1 MNSTTVRRKNTHPI
15 VTLVAS
21 LSISVVFT
29 LAASVVLLSSSGEF
43 VRLRDF
49 GFLRLAYKYLD
60 GPIGYLDD
68 ALPALVSRHYYLP
81 DPANILPLSA
91 WAAVWNLPLVWLAA
105 IIVSP
110 LVWILFRRLPPVRER
125 PKLDLFWRRI
135 YPLACFLAIPSLIVI
150 TWFDYGILKRLAEG
164 KLPTMNETLA
174 LMALPGL
181 WLLALWVRR
190 VFSGFRHFLTLGAA
204 LALGIIAAGL
214 ALDAARSPVTGGSV
228 PPVAGID
235 ARPNVLLVSID
246 TLRRDHLS
254 CYGYERETSPNIDS
268 LADEGVL
275 FQTVVAPSAWTLPVH
290 TTLLTAL
297 PPTQH
302 DVITPYRRLKPDV
315 VTLPTVLRDAGY
327 ATAAFVSTTL
337 LNVAFGLWPGFDH
350 YDDYTHMHAGY
361 TDRCRVSTPALVDAV
376 KDWLE
381 AWRLRGSGRPF
392 FVFLHLYDVHS
403 KRYHRQPGAALYCS
417 PTPFQ
422 DMYDPSYTGE
432 NKGQWLIGKHSSTE
446 RMSERDSIHNMALY
460 DGEIRFVDDQ
470 LENLFAIL
478 RGLGVMDRT
487 IISVVSDHGEEFYEH
502 GRQGHHQSL
511 YDETILVPWVMRFPE
526 KIPAGRVV
534 DAQVRIMDIAPT
546 ILSLAGIP
554 PAPGFGVLKGNRHF
568 AGADLAPLISSRNTD
583 SSALPAFADLE
594 GKLAAIRTA
603 EWKYIMCLHAEGAEE
618 LYSLAD
624 DPKELI
630 NLAEEKPQV
639 RDLLR
644 DELLR
649 WRESGGSAPQSREGT
664 NLTEEE
670 RKLLKSLGYLQ

>member
-1 MNSTTVRRKNTHPI
+1 MNFTMVRRKNSYPI

-29 LAASVVLLSSSGEF
+29 LAASVVLLSSSTEF
-43 VRLRDF
+43 VRPRDF
-49 GFLRLAYKYLD
+49 GFLRLAYTYLD
-60 GPIGYLDD
+60 GPIVHLDR
-68 ALPALVSRHYYLP
+68 ALPALVSRHFYLP
-81 DPANILPLSA
+81 DAANILPLSA
-91 WAAVWNLPLVWLAA
+91 WAAIWNLPLVWLAA

-110 LVWILFRRLPPVRER
+110 LVWILFRRFPPGRKR

-135 YPLACFLAIPSLIVI
+135 YPLACFLVIPSLVVI
-150 TWFDYGILKRLAEG
+150 IWFDYGILKRLIEG

-190 VFSGFRHFLTLGAA
+190 VFSGFRHFLTLGTA

-214 ALDAARSPVTGGSV
+214 ALDAARLSVTGSSV
-228 PPVAGID
+228 PLPAGN
-235 ARPNVLLVSID
+235 APPPNVLLVSID
-246 TLRRDHLS
+246 TVRRDHLS

-302 DVITPYRRLKPDV
+302 DVITPHRRLKPDV
-315 VTLPTVLRDAGY
+315 VTLPAVLRDAGY

-337 LNVAFGLWPGFDH
+337 LNVAFGLWRGFDH
-350 YDDYTHMHAGY
+350 YDDYTHMHVGY
-361 TDRCRVSTPALVDAV
+361 TDRCRVSTPALVDAAR
-376 KDWLE
+376 DWLE

-403 KRYHRQPGAALYCS
+403 KRHHRQPGAALYCS

-422 DMYDPSYTGE
+422 DRYDPSYRGE
-432 NKGQWLIGKHSSTE
+432 NKGQRLIGKRGSPE
-446 RMSERDSIHNMALY
+446 RMSERDLIHNMALY

-470 LENLFAIL
+470 LEDLFAIL
-478 RGLGVMDRT
+478 RSLGVMDRT

-534 DAQVRIMDIAPT
+534 EAQVRVII
-546 ILSLAGIP
+546 
-554 PAPGFGVLKGNRHF
+554 
-568 AGADLAPLISSRNTD
+568 
-583 SSALPAFADLE
+583 
-594 GKLAAIRTA
+594 
-603 EWKYIMCLHAEGAEE
+603 Y
-618 LYSLAD
+618 
-624 DPKELI
+624 
-630 NLAEEKPQV
+630 
-639 RDLLR
+639 
-644 DELLR
+644 
-649 WRESGGSAPQSREGT
+649 
-664 NLTEEE
+664 LT
-670 RKLLKSLGYLQ
+670 YQAT

>member
-1 MNSTTVRRKNTHPI
+1 MNFTMVRRKNSCPI

-29 LAASVVLLSSSGEF
+29 LAASVVLLSSSTEF
-43 VRLRDF
+43 VRPRDF
-49 GFLRLAYKYLD
+49 GFLRLAYTYLD
-60 GPIGYLDD
+60 GPIVHLDR
-68 ALPALVSRHYYLP
+68 ALPALVSRHFYLP
-81 DPANILPLSA
+81 DAANILPLSA
-91 WAAVWNLPLVWLAA
+91 WAAIWNLPLVWLAA

-110 LVWILFRRLPPVRER
+110 LVWILFRRFPPGRKR

-135 YPLACFLAIPSLIVI
+135 YPLACFLVIPSLVVI
-150 TWFDYGILKRLAEG
+150 IWFDYGILKRLIEG

-190 VFSGFRHFLTLGAA
+190 VFSGFRHFLTLGTA

-214 ALDAARSPVTGGSV
+214 ALDAARLSVTGSSV
-228 PPVAGID
+228 PLPAGND
-235 ARPNVLLVSID
+235 PPPNVLLVSID

-302 DVITPYRRLKPDV
+302 DVITPHRRLKPDV
-315 VTLPTVLRDAGY
+315 VTLPAVLRDAGY

-337 LNVAFGLWPGFDH
+337 LNVAFGLWRGFDH
-350 YDDYTHMHAGY
+350 YDDYTHMHVGY

-376 KDWLE
+376 RDWLE

-403 KRYHRQPGAALYCS
+403 KRHHRQPGAALYCS

-422 DMYDPSYTGE
+422 DRYDPSYRGE
-432 NKGQWLIGKHSSTE
+432 NKGQRLIGKRGSPE
-446 RMSERDSIHNMALY
+446 RMSERDLIHNMALY

-470 LENLFAIL
+470 LEDLFAIL
-478 RGLGVMDRT
+478 RSLGVMDRT

-534 DAQVRIMDIAPT
+534 EAQVRVMDIPPT
-546 ILSLAGIP
+546 ILSLAGIAP
-554 PAPGFGVLKGNRHF
+554 TPGFGVLKGDRRF
-568 AGADLAPLISSRNTD
+568 AGADLVPLVSSPNTD
-583 SSALPAFADLE
+583 FSPLPAFADLQ
-594 GKLAAIRTA
+594 GTLAAVRTE
-603 EWKYIMCLHAEGAEE
+603 EWKYILPLDAEGAEE

-649 WRESGGSAPQSREGT
+649 WRESGGSAPQSPEAT

>member
-1 MNSTTVRRKNTHPI
+1 MNFTMVRRKNSYPI

-29 LAASVVLLSSSGEF
+29 LAASVVLLSSSTEF
-43 VRLRDF
+43 VRPRDF
-49 GFLRLAYKYLD
+49 GFLRLAYTYLD
-60 GPIGYLDD
+60 GPIVHLDR
-68 ALPALVSRHYYLP
+68 ALPALVSRHFYLP
-81 DPANILPLSA
+81 DAANILPLSA
-91 WAAVWNLPLVWLAA
+91 WAAIWNLPLVWLAA

-110 LVWILFRRLPPVRER
+110 LVWILFRRFPPGRKR

-135 YPLACFLAIPSLIVI
+135 YPLACFLVIPSLVVI
-150 TWFDYGILKRLAEG
+150 IWFDYGILKRLIEG

-190 VFSGFRHFLTLGAA
+190 VFSGFRHFLTLGTA

-214 ALDAARSPVTGGSV
+214 ALDAARLSVTGSSV
-228 PPVAGID
+228 PLPAGND
-235 ARPNVLLVSID
+235 PPPNVLLVSID
-246 TLRRDHLS
+246 TVRRDHLS

-302 DVITPYRRLKPDV
+302 DVITPHRRLKPDV
-315 VTLPTVLRDAGY
+315 VTLPAVLRDAGY

-337 LNVAFGLWPGFDH
+337 LNVAFGLWRGFDH
-350 YDDYTHMHAGY
+350 YDDYTHMHVGY

-376 KDWLE
+376 RDWLE

-403 KRYHRQPGAALYCS
+403 KRHHRQPGAALYCS

-422 DMYDPSYTGE
+422 DRYDPSYRGE
-432 NKGQWLIGKHSSTE
+432 NKGQRLIGKRGSPE
-446 RMSERDSIHNMALY
+446 RMSERDLIHNMALY

-470 LENLFAIL
+470 LEDLFAIL
-478 RGLGVMDRT
+478 RSLGVMDRT

-534 DAQVRIMDIAPT
+534 EAQVRVMDIPPT
-546 ILSLAGIP
+546 ILSLAGIAP
-554 PAPGFGVLKGNRHF
+554 TPGFGVLKGDRRF
-568 AGADLAPLISSRNTD
+568 AGADLVPLVSSPNTD
-583 SSALPAFADLE
+583 FSPLPAFADLQ
-594 GKLAAIRTA
+594 GTLAAVRTE
-603 EWKYIMCLHAEGAEE
+603 EWKSVLSG
-618 LYSLAD
+618 
-624 DPKELI
+624 
-630 NLAEEKPQV
+630 
-639 RDLLR
+639 
-644 DELLR
+644 
-649 WRESGGSAPQSREGT
+649 ESCANGR
-664 NLTEEE
+664 
-670 RKLLKSLGYLQ
+670 

>member
-1 MNSTTVRRKNTHPI
+1 MNFTMVRRKNSYPI

-29 LAASVVLLSSSGEF
+29 LAASVVLLSSSTEF
-43 VRLRDF
+43 VRPRDF
-49 GFLRLAYKYLD
+49 GFLRLAYTYLD
-60 GPIGYLDD
+60 GPIVHLDR
-68 ALPALVSRHYYLP
+68 ALPALVSRHFYLP
-81 DPANILPLSA
+81 DAANILPLSA
-91 WAAVWNLPLVWLAA
+91 WAAIWNLPLVWLAA

-110 LVWILFRRLPPVRER
+110 LVWILFRRFPPGRKR

-135 YPLACFLAIPSLIVI
+135 YPLACFLVIPSLVVI
-150 TWFDYGILKRLAEG
+150 IWFDYGILKRLIEG

-190 VFSGFRHFLTLGAA
+190 VFSGFRHFLTLGTA

-214 ALDAARSPVTGGSV
+214 ALDAARLSVTGSSV
-228 PPVAGID
+228 PLPAGND
-235 ARPNVLLVSID
+235 PPPNVLLVSID
-246 TLRRDHLS
+246 TVRRDHLS

-302 DVITPYRRLKPDV
+302 DVITPHRRLKPDV
-315 VTLPTVLRDAGY
+315 VTLPAVLRDAGY

-337 LNVAFGLWPGFDH
+337 LNVAFGLWRGFDH
-350 YDDYTHMHAGY
+350 YDDYTHMHVGY

-376 KDWLE
+376 RDWLE

-403 KRYHRQPGAALYCS
+403 KRHHRQPGAALYCS

-422 DMYDPSYTGE
+422 DRYDPSYRGE
-432 NKGQWLIGKHSSTE
+432 NKGQRLIGKRGSPE
-446 RMSERDSIHNMALY
+446 RMSERDLIHNMALY

-470 LENLFAIL
+470 LEDLFAIL
-478 RGLGVMDRT
+478 RSLGVMDRT

-534 DAQVRIMDIAPT
+534 EAQVRVMDIPPT
-546 ILSLAGIP
+546 ILSLAGIAP
-554 PAPGFGVLKGNRHF
+554 TPGFGVLKGDRRF
-568 AGADLAPLISSRNTD
+568 AGADLVPLVSSPNTD
-583 SSALPAFADLE
+583 FSPLPAFADLQ
-594 GKLAAIRTA
+594 GTLAAVRTE
-603 EWKYIMCLHAEGAEE
+603 EWK
-618 LYSLAD
+618 SL
-624 DPKELI
+624 L
-630 NLAEEKPQV
+630 
-639 RDLLR
+639 
-644 DELLR
+644 
-649 WRESGGSAPQSREGT
+649 SG
-664 NLTEEE
+664 
-670 RKLLKSLGYLQ
+670 

>member
-1 MNSTTVRRKNTHPI
+1 MVRRKNSYPI

-29 LAASVVLLSSSGEF
+29 LAASVVLLIMSSSTEF
-43 VRLRDF
+43 VRPRDL
-49 GFLRLAYKYLD
+49 GLLRLAYKYLD
-60 GPIGYLDD
+60 GPIVYLDR
-68 ALPALVSRHYYLP
+68 ALPALVSRHFYLP

-91 WAAVWNLPLVWLAA
+91 WAAIWNLPLVWLAA
-105 IIVSP
+105 IILSLPVWM
-110 LVWILFRRLPPVRER
+110 LVRRFPPGAER
-125 PKLDLFWRRI
+125 PKRELFWGRI
-135 YPLACFLAIPSLIVI
+135 YPLACFLAIPSLVVI
-150 TWFDYGILKRLAEG
+150 IWFDYGILKRLAEG

-190 VFSGFRHFLTLGAA
+190 VFSGFGHFLTLGTA

-214 ALDAARSPVTGGSV
+214 ALDAARLSVTGSSV
-228 PPVAGID
+228 PLPAGND
-235 ARPNVLLVSID
+235 PPPNVLLVSID

-302 DVITPYRRLKPDV
+302 DVITLHRRLKPDV
-315 VTLPTVLRDAGY
+315 VTLPAVMRDAGY
-327 ATAAFVSTTL
+327 ATAAFVSTTV
-337 LNVAFGLWPGFDH
+337 LNVVFGLWRGFDH
-350 YDDYTHMHAGY
+350 YDDYTHVHTGY

-376 KDWLE
+376 KDWLDV
-381 AWRLRGSGRPF
+381 WRLRGSGRPF

-403 KRYHRQPGAALYCS
+403 KRHHRQPGAALYCS

-422 DMYDPSYTGE
+422 DMYDPSYRGE
-432 NKGQWLIGKHSSTE
+432 NKGQRLIGKHSSTE
-446 RMSERDSIHNMALY
+446 RMSERDLIHNMALY

-470 LENLFAIL
+470 LEDLFAIL
-478 RGLGVMDRT
+478 RSLGVMDRT
-487 IISVVSDHGEEFYEH
+487 IISVISDHGEEFYEH

-534 DAQVRIMDIAPT
+534 EAQVRMMDIAPT
-546 ILSLAGIP
+546 ILSLAGIAP
-554 PAPGFGVLKGNRHF
+554 TPGFGVLKGDRRF
-568 AGADLAPLISSRNTD
+568 AGADLAPLVSSPNTD
-583 SSALPAFADLE
+583 FSPLPAFADLE
-594 GKLAAIRTA
+594 GKLAAVRTE
-603 EWKYIMCLHAEGAEE
+603 EWKYIMSLHAEGAEE

-649 WRESGGSAPQSREGT
+649 WRESGGSAPQSPEAT